1 MVDTGATHNFI
12 SGEEAKRLGLQLAKD
27 TSKMK
32 AVNSEARPIHGVAK
46 DVELRIGGWK
56 GTTFLS
62 VVPLDDFQVILG
74 MEFLSAAKAIP
85 MPGVVS
91 IMDEGF
97 PCMVPVVHMGKT
109 KVSTISALQLTK
121 GKKKGEATY
130 VAALVEE
137 EKGELMQTEH

>member
-1 MVDTGATHNFI
+1 M
-12 SGEEAKRLGLQLAKD
+12 
-27 TSKMK
+27 
-32 AVNSEARPIHGVAK
+32 AK

-97 PCMVPVVHMGKT
+97 PCMVPC
-109 KVSTISALQLTK
+109 SAHGEDQGFDHLSLQLTK
-121 GKKKGEATY
+121 GKKKGEAT
-130 VAALVEE
+130 
-137 EKGELMQTEH
+137 